1 MLLDSQ
7 TKITEKTH
15 KMLIKYAKDKTTY
28 ITSDGSEIYEA
39 LNPKN
44 DPVDIPYS
52 IAIARVEPFASTKE
66 HFLLHTEIYYI
77 LKGRGKITVGD
88 DSSEVVEG
96 DTILIPPRKNQFI
109 ENKTSKSLE
118 FLAIVSPPWC
128 NEIDFLTIQGS
139 L

>member
-1 MLLDSQ
+1 
-7 TKITEKTH
+7 
-15 KMLIKYAKDKTTY
+15 MLIKYAKDKTTY
-28 ITSDGSEIYEA
+28 MTSDGSEIYEA

-77 LKGRGKITVGD
+77 LKGRGKLTVGE
-88 DSSEVVEG
+88 DSSVVAEG

-118 FLAIVSPPWC
+118 IMAIVSPPWRK
-128 NEIDFLTIQGS
+128 EIDFLAIQEN